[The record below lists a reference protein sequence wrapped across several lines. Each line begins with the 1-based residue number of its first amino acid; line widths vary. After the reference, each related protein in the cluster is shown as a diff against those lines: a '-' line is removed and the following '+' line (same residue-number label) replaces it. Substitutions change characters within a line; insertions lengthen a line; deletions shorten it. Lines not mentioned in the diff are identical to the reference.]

1 MAQGLPDD
9 TLMQIAIIYN
19 DENSRKEET
28 KNLELTKSC
37 MHTIS
42 KD

>member
-9 TLMQIAIIYN
+9 MLMQIAIIYN
-19 DENSRKEET
+19 DENSRKEEA